1 MSEPGG
7 TSIVARHR
15 FADNAVAVLQVVA
28 GEVLELERRGSTDTQ
43 RGAQSI
49 AHFVGAPGGA
59 NLVAPIFRGSFFAG
73 LGSNRMYGTG
83 TCDTMNKFRVNGDMY
98 GSPMRL
104 AYPDVDHT
112 DFMMIL
118 GANPVVSG
126 TTLYH
131 LPKAHQRLSL
141 IHI

>member
-1 MSEPGG
+1 
-7 TSIVARHR
+7 
-15 FADNAVAVLQVVA
+15 
-28 GEVLELERRGSTDTQ
+28 
-43 RGAQSI
+43 
-49 AHFVGAPGGA
+49 
-59 NLVAPIFRGSFFAG
+59 
-73 LGSNRMYGTG
+73 
-83 TCDTMNKFRVNGDMY
+83 MNKFRVNGDMY

-131 LPKAHQRLSL
+131 LPKAHQRLADIVKRGGRMVVVNPRKVETALAGEHVFIRPDTDTLLLSSIL
-141 IHI
+141 QWCNSS